1 MDYEDDVKKYVE
13 RRKAYGLTQ
22 ADISKDSGLSQQ
34 MVSDFESLKKKS
46 FPLYFY
52 YRLHFE
58 RLEDRNNEKAEKT
71 SNTEGERGY
80 LSEIS

>member
-52 YRLHFE
+52 
-58 RLEDRNNEKAEKT
+58 
-71 SNTEGERGY
+71 
-80 LSEIS
+80 

>member
-13 RRKAYGLTQ
+13 RRKTYGLTQ

-58 RLEDRNNEKAEKT
+58 RLEDQNNEKAEET
-71 SNTEGERGY
+71 SDTERERGY

>member
-13 RRKAYGLTQ
+13 RRKAYGFTQ

-58 RLEDRNNEKAEKT
+58 RLEDQNNEKAEET
-71 SNTEGERGY
+71 SDTERERGY